1 MRSLAVL
8 LLASLAML
16 GCNKSEPSKPV
27 TERPAPAENSAEVS
41 LDTPEK
47 KAIAEVIA
55 NDKDLKEL
63 KPIIV
68 GLDIDRGWALARIES
83 TTTVAD
89 QAKVLLR
96 LLKDKWVILTVG
108 TDLSGYSDTD
118 KVRDDLIKKWGL

>member
-1 MRSLAVL
+1 
-8 LLASLAML
+8 ML